1 MSSRRILSLFNTL
14 TRRVEPVHPL
24 EQGVIRIYNCG
35 PTVYNFAHIGNLRT
49 FLFQDLLRRTFE
61 ASGYD
66 VKFCMNI
73 TDVEDKIIRDSQAGL
88 PPGATNADRLKAMK
102 ALTDTYTTH
111 FLEDLARIGIKPAT
125 FMPRATDYIG
135 GMIAMVEQLIAKGHA
150 YAREG
155 SVYYRIA
162 SLPNYGDLAHLDR
175 EGMQTGVSVD
185 VDEYEKDSA
194 QDFVLW
200 KATKP
205 GEPYWDSPW
214 GPGRPGWHIECSV
227 MGIDALGER
236 MDIHTGGV
244 DLIFPHHTNEIAQS
258 EGCLGHT
265 WVNHWCHG
273 EFLMVEGQKMSKS
286 LGNFFTLR
294 DLIAK
299 GVDPLAFRYAIQSNH
314 YRKVLN
320 FSFDGLKAAD
330 ASLARIRAFRRRMA
344 GSGEVAGRGDWKE
357 AVDPMTRLQQ
367 AREQF
372 WSAMADD
379 LNTPEALAALF
390 TLVTDL
396 NAQDDRVALSA
407 EERQA
412 VLAFLDETN
421 AIFGGWAAEED
432 TLPAEIEALLAQR
445 REARA
450 AKQWAESDRLRDV
463 LKSLG
468 FLVEDR
474 KDGSMTAR
482 RA

>member
-1 MSSRRILSLFNTL
+1 MAPRRTLSLFNTL
-14 TRRVEPVHPL
+14 TRRVEPVQPL
-24 EQGVIRIYNCG
+24 EQGVIRMYNCG

-73 TDVEDKIIRDSQAGL
+73 TDVEDKIIRDSQKDLGPDAS
-88 PPGATNADRLKAMK
+88 NADRLKAMK
-102 ALTDTYTTH
+102 ALTDTYTGY

-162 SLPNYGDLAHLDR
+162 SLPHYGDLAHLDR
-175 EGMQTGVSVD
+175 EGMQVGVSVD

-344 GSGEVAGRGDWKE
+344 GSGETAGRGEWKE
-357 AVDPMTRLQQ
+357 SIDPTARLAQ

-372 WSAMADD
+372 WGAMADD

-396 NAQDDRVALSA
+396 NAQDDRVALTA

-412 VLAFLDETN
+412 VLTFLDETN
-421 AIFGGWAAEED
+421 GIFGGW
-432 TLPAEIEALLAQR
+432 PAEDEALPPEVETLLAER
-445 REARA
+445 KAARA
-450 AKQWAESDRLRDV
+450 AKQWAESDRLRDL
-463 LKSLG
+463 LKSMG
-468 FLVEDR
+468 WLVEDR
-474 KDGSMTAR
+474 KDGSLSIRKA
-482 RA
+482 

>member
-1 MSSRRILSLFNTL
+1 MASFRILSLFNTL

-61 ASGYD
+61 TSGYD

-88 PPGATNADRLKAMK
+88 PADASNADRLVAMK
-102 ALTDTYTTH
+102 ALTDKYTAY

-125 FMPRATDYIG
+125 YMPRATDFIG
-135 GMIAMVEQLIAKGHA
+135 GMIAMVEQLIVKGHA

-155 SVYYRIA
+155 SVYYRIG
-162 SLPNYGDLAHLDR
+162 SLPHYGDLAHLDR
-175 EGMQTGVSVD
+175 EGMQVGVSVD

-200 KATKP
+200 KAAKP
-205 GEPYWDSPW
+205 GEPHWESPW

-227 MGIDALGER
+227 MGIDVLGER

-294 DLIAK
+294 DLIEK
-299 GVDPLAFRYAIQSNH
+299 GIDPLSFRYAIQSNH

-344 GSGEVAGRGDWKE
+344 GTGEVAGRGDWKE
-357 AVDPMTRLQQ
+357 AVDPMARLQM
-367 AREQF
+367 ARERF
-372 WSAMADD
+372 WEAMADD
-379 LNTPEALAALF
+379 LNTPEALASLF

-396 NAQDDRVALSA
+396 NAQDDRVALTA

-432 TLPAEIEALLAQR
+432 TLPTEIEALLSQR
-445 REARA
+445 KEARA
-450 AKQWAESDRLRDV
+450 TKQWAESDRLRDV

-474 KDGSMTAR
+474 KDGTMSAR

>member
-1 MSSRRILSLFNTL
+1 MSSPRTLSLFNTL
-14 TRRVEPVHPL
+14 TRRVEPVQPL
-24 EQGVIRIYNCG
+24 EPGIVRIYNCG

-61 ASGYD
+61 AGGHK

-73 TDVEDKIIRDSQAGL
+73 TDVEDKIIRDSQKELPAG
-88 PPGATNADRLKAMK
+88 ASNADRLRAMK
-102 ALTDTYTTH
+102 TLTDTYTAH
-111 FLEDLARIGIKPAT
+111 FLEDLALIGIQPAT
-125 FMPRATDYIG
+125 HMPKATDYIS
-135 GMIAMVEQLIAKGHA
+135 GMIRMVEELIAKGHA

-162 SLPNYGDLAHLDR
+162 SLAHYGELAHLDR
-175 EGMQTGVSVD
+175 EGMQVGVSVD

-227 MGIDALGER
+227 MGIDVLGER

-299 GVDPLAFRYAIQSNH
+299 GIDPIAFRYAIQSNH

-320 FSFDGLKAAD
+320 FSFDGLKAAE
-330 ASLARIRAFRRRMA
+330 ASLARIRAFRRMA
-344 GSGEVAGRGDWKE
+344 GTGEGAGRGEWKE
-357 AVDPMTRLQQ
+357 AVDPMARLQQ
-367 AREQF
+367 ARQQF
-372 WSAMADD
+372 WAAMADD
-379 LNTPEALAALF
+379 LNTPEALASLF

-396 NAQDDRVALSA
+396 NAQDDRVALTP
-407 EERQA
+407 EERLA
-412 VLAFLDETN
+412 VLAFLDETH
-421 AIFGGWAAEED
+421 AIFGGWPAGED
-432 TLPAEIEALLAQR
+432 ALPQEIEALLAQR
-445 REARA
+445 KEARA
-450 AKQWAESDRLRDV
+450 SKQWAESDRIRDL
-463 LKSLG
+463 LKSQG

-474 KDGSMTAR
+474 KDGSISVRKA
-482 RA
+482 

>member
-1 MSSRRILSLFNTL
+1 
-14 TRRVEPVHPL
+14 
-24 EQGVIRIYNCG
+24 
-35 PTVYNFAHIGNLRT
+35 
-49 FLFQDLLRRTFE
+49 
-61 ASGYD
+61 
-66 VKFCMNI
+66 
-73 TDVEDKIIRDSQAGL
+73 
-88 PPGATNADRLKAMK
+88 
-102 ALTDTYTTH
+102 
-111 FLEDLARIGIKPAT
+111 
-125 FMPRATDYIG
+125 
-135 GMIAMVEQLIAKGHA
+135 
-150 YAREG
+150 
-155 SVYYRIA
+155 
-162 SLPNYGDLAHLDR
+162 
-175 EGMQTGVSVD
+175 
-185 VDEYEKDSA
+185 
-194 QDFVLW
+194 
-200 KATKP
+200 
-205 GEPYWDSPW
+205 
-214 GPGRPGWHIECSV
+214 
-227 MGIDALGER
+227 
-236 MDIHTGGV
+236 
-244 DLIFPHHTNEIAQS
+244 
-258 EGCLGHT
+258 
-265 WVNHWCHG
+265 
-273 EFLMVEGQKMSKS
+273 MVEGQKMSKS